1 MAHSEAQTAN
11 ILLLGGGAVGTIAAL
26 NIESGKLGA
35 VTAVLRSNFQAVQD
49 HGYRI
54 ESVDHGKLTGWRP
67 TKVVNAVPNVKQES
81 LPPFDYI
88 VTTTKNYPD
97 VSPTLPELIAPAI
110 TPDHTVIV
118 MIQNGL
124 NIERPMF
131 EAFPTNIVLSG
142 VSMIDSHEGH
152 PGEIFHEDHDILYLG
167 AFTNPNIPDKASEIT
182 AAHDFIKIYGAAGRT
197 NIQFSEDVPWARWR
211 KLIFNAVL
219 NPICAITSLDS
230 ARVRLTNSLVGGLAR
245 PAMKEVYETAS
256 RLGHRLPEDI
266 IDTMINLDPMDLYLK
281 PSMQVDIEK
290 GNLME
295 IEYLI
300 GEPLRE
306 AEKVGVATPNLKV
319 IYELCRALQWRVKEA
334 KGIVTVPPKRQ
345 S

>member
-1 MAHSEAQTAN
+1 MEPD
-11 ILLLGGGAVGTIAAL
+11 IV
-26 NIESGKLGA
+26 
-35 VTAVLRSNFQAVQD
+35 R
-49 HGYRI
+49 
-54 ESVDHGKLTGWRP
+54 LTP
-67 TKVVNAVPNVKQES
+67 ETEVVNAVPNVNQDS

-97 VSPTLPELIAPAI
+97 VSPTLPELIAPAV
-110 TPDHTVIV
+110 TPGHTVIV

-142 VSMIDSHEGH
+142 VSMIDSHEGQ

-167 AFTNPNIPDKASEIT
+167 AFTNPNIPDKASEVK
-182 AAHDFIKIYGAAGRT
+182 AAHDFIKIYGAAGKT
-197 NIQFSEDVPWARWR
+197 KIHFSEDVPCARWR

-230 ARVRLTNSLVGGLAR
+230 ARVRLTNSLVEGLAR

-290 GNLME
+290 VSACLLFDNLIHGVISKMLTTGRATSWKLSISSGSRCE
-295 IEYLI
+295 RLKRLVLRLLI
-300 GEPLRE
+300 SRSSMKYAEPCNGE
-306 AEKVGVATPNLKV
+306 
-319 IYELCRALQWRVKEA
+319 
-334 KGIVTVPPKRQ
+334 
-345 S
+345 

>member
-1 MAHSEAQTAN
+1 M
-11 ILLLGGGAVGTIAAL
+11 
-26 NIESGKLGA
+26 
-35 VTAVLRSNFQAVQD
+35 
-49 HGYRI
+49 
-54 ESVDHGKLTGWRP
+54 
-67 TKVVNAVPNVKQES
+67 VNAVPDVKQDS

-97 VSPTLPELIAPAI
+97 VSPTLPELIAPAV
-110 TPDHTVIV
+110 TPGHTVIV

-142 VSMIDSHEGH
+142 VSMIDSHEGQ

-167 AFTNPNIPDKASEIT
+167 AFTNPNIPDKGSEIK
-182 AAHDFIKIYGAAGRT
+182 AAHDFIKIYGAAGKT
-197 NIQFSEDVPWARWR
+197 KIQFSEDVPWARWR

-230 ARVRLTNSLVGGLAR
+230 ARVRLTNSLVEGLAR

-290 GNLME
+290 VSA
-295 IEYLI
+295 YLLFDDLVHEGMSKMLTTGRVTSWKLSI
-300 GEPLRE
+300 SSGSRCERLKKLVLRLLISRSSMKFAEPCNGE
-306 AEKVGVATPNLKV
+306 
-319 IYELCRALQWRVKEA
+319 
-334 KGIVTVPPKRQ
+334 
-345 S
+345 